1 MEELKAPRRPV
12 QKRSRERVRKILD
25 AAEAI
30 IQETGWGSATSHAIA
45 KRAGVP
51 AAGVYHFFPDRF
63 MIYDALVNRYTKD
76 FSQQFPTRIAAANPQ
91 AWQDIVTM
99 LIGGIRAYALDNKA
113 ARDLSFGCE
122 GEFATRWSSPVRRED
137 LADLMREVYDQHFV
151 LPEIDRIDLKFT
163 LTADFIVTGFLQAV
177 HSGDPMDDD
186 ILQEMQE
193 AVIVYM
199 DSWIGSP
206 SKRNQS

>member
-1 MEELKAPRRPV
+1 MLETLFA
-12 QKRSRERVRKILD
+12 SL
-25 AAEAI
+25 EA
-30 IQETGWGSATSHAIA
+30 SL
-45 KRAGVP
+45 P
-51 AAGVYHFFPDRF
+51 AALLRGSLWVYP
-63 MIYDALVNRYTKD
+63 AVNTGHIIG
-76 FSQQFPTRIAAANPQ
+76 IA
-91 AWQDIVTM
+91 M